1 MFFLQL
7 TVLLLLAPDADYVST
22 KESVFIKVSMVIEN
36 KGVGRI
42 QSKKGFFFAKSTNQN
57 LGKKPKSAAG
67 ARQWPFVVGHTL

>member
-42 QSKKGFFFAKSTNQN
+42 QSKKVFFLPKGQIKTLAKSQSPLQGLDNGP
-57 LGKKPKSAAG
+57 L
-67 ARQWPFVVGHTL
+67 